1 MRKSHKRDILESIAR
16 QVLSKYDHALLVV
29 PQPIPIEDIM
39 EQQYNLAIEYQDL
52 RNDGRVLGETVFQDS
67 IVPIYDRDSRQYT
80 AIKVKGGTVILDAS
94 LLDAEKDGRYR
105 FTCAH
110 ELAHWIIHKDL
121 YGDEP
126 AAMTETERSSKADK
140 QIESEADCLASF
152 LLMPKGTVR
161 RVFFDTKMSGRERIQ
176 SVADFFGVSRTAMEI
191 RLREMG
197 LVS

>member
-1 MRKSHKRDILESIAR
+1 M
-16 QVLSKYDHALLVV
+16 
-29 PQPIPIEDIM
+29 
-39 EQQYNLAIEYQDL
+39 
-52 RNDGRVLGETVFQDS
+52 
-67 IVPIYDRDSRQYT
+67 
-80 AIKVKGGTVILDAS
+80 ILDAS
-94 LLDAEKDGRYR
+94 LLDVEKDGRYR

-121 YGDEP
+121 YGDAP

-161 RVFFDTKMSGRERIQ
+161 KVFFDMKLPEPERIQ
-176 SVADFFGVSRTAMEI
+176 HTADFFGVSRIAMAI